1 MYFNAAASRY
11 GLLQTY
17 IYIYIYTTKYI
28 YAESVSDMVLV
39 YHIALGAGVGNEGA
53 GVIR

>member
-1 MYFNAAASRY
+1 MLLPAAMGSY
-11 GLLQTY
+11 KH